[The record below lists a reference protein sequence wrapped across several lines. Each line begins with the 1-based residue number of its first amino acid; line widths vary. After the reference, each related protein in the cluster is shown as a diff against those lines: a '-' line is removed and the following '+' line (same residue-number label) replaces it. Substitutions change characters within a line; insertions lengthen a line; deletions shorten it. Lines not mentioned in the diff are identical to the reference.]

1 MQLQGGGG
9 HGNQKMINQVGEQI
23 MPGEGDELRD
33 FDIRVFAMLLPKS
46 LRALYASYIALY

>member
-1 MQLQGGGG
+1 
-9 HGNQKMINQVGEQI
+9 MINQVGEQI